1 MLLENYR
8 VYVFNEAD
16 ASGPMFQLKGW
27 MLVATALFF
36 LTLVGLNLFFVMG
49 YQGMLWSQA
58 RLGASDR
65 EIANQ
70 KDRFFASGLAIKSL
84 SQDFRAIAD
93 ITPKLRIM
101 LNLTPGAR
109 ANAGLADAL
118 ENRVPQVLALPA
130 PLRKGALR
138 ALSRL
143 LDALGE
149 EMLRAETAQQEV
161 VIALGL
167 QKKNLTRVP
176 CIWPV
181 RGEILSEFAW
191 RSDPFGKGREFHNG
205 LDIKS
210 PPGTPVACAAA
221 GTVIYAGWM
230 SGYGWMVDVDH
241 GGGIVTRYGHM
252 SKILAREGQFLSRY
266 DTLGLVGSTGRATGP
281 HLHYEVQVRGD
292 PVNPLNY
299 IIR

>member
-27 MLVATALFF
+27 MLVGTALAFA
-36 LTLVGLNLFFVMG
+36 LLVGLNLFFVMG

-58 RLGASDR
+58 KLRTADR
-65 EIANQ
+65 EIVAQ
-70 KDRFFASGLAIKSL
+70 KDQLLSSGLELKGLGQS
-84 SQDFRAIAD
+84 FRGIAD

-101 LNLTPGAR
+101 LNLGPGVR
-109 ANAGLADAL
+109 SNVGLVDTL
-118 ENRVPQVLALPA
+118 DNRLPQILALPVS
-130 PLRKGALR
+130 LRKGPFR
-138 ALSRL
+138 SLSRL
-143 LDALGE
+143 LDTLGTE
-149 EMLRAETAQQEV
+149 ILREETAQQEV
-161 VIALGL
+161 VIALSL
-167 QKKNLTRVP
+167 QKKSLSRIP

-181 RGEILSEFAW
+181 RGEILSEFAH
-191 RSDPFGKGREFHNG
+191 RIDPFSGKREFHSG

-230 SGYGWMVDVDH
+230 SGYGWVVDIDH
-241 GGGIVTRYGHM
+241 GGGIVTRYGHLL
-252 SKILAREGQFLSRY
+252 KILVREGQTLARY

-281 HLHYEVQVRGD
+281 HLHYEVQVQGD

>member
-27 MLVATALFF
+27 MLVGTALFF
-36 LTLVGLNLFFVMG
+36 LGLVGLNLFFVMG
-49 YQGMLWSQA
+49 YQGMLWSKA
-58 RLGASDR
+58 RLASANRELDGQRDR
-65 EIANQ
+65 LL
-70 KDRFFASGLAIKSL
+70 ASGLELKGL
-84 SQDFRAIAD
+84 GQDFRTIAD

-101 LNLTPGAR
+101 LNLTPGVR
-109 ANAGLADAL
+109 FNSGLVDAL
-118 ENRVPQVLALPA
+118 DNRIPQVLALPA
-130 PLRKGALR
+130 PLRKGAFR

-143 LDALGE
+143 LDSLGDE
-149 EMLRAETAQQEV
+149 ILTTETGQQEV
-161 VIALGL
+161 VISLGL

-181 RGEILSEFAW
+181 RGEILSEFSW
-191 RSDPFGKGREFHNG
+191 RSDPFSHKREFHSG

-210 PPGTPVACAAA
+210 PTGTPVACAAA
-221 GTVIYAGWM
+221 GTVVYAGWM

-241 GGGIVTRYGHM
+241 GGGLMTRYGHL
-252 SKILAREGQFLSRY
+252 SKILVREGQFLARY
-266 DTLGLVGSTGRATGP
+266 DVLGRVGSTGRATGP
-281 HLHYEVQVRGD
+281 HLHYEVQVKGD